1 MKTARPAIEDEAT
14 YGLIGEEHGVQ
25 LALLDEIE
33 KAVARG
39 EGTREVGRLLDHF
52 VEHANAHFLS
62 EQLLMRHSAY
72 GAYEQHVAEHDL
84 LMSQAR
90 RFLKNVETGATDD
103 AREFVT
109 MLRNWLTVHV
119 KTTDAAFETFLEQ
132 HGGEADKSE
141 V

>member
-1 MKTARPAIEDEAT
+1 MKTARPLIEDEAT

-39 EGTREVGRLLDHF
+39 EGAGEVGRLLDHF

-62 EQLLMRHSAY
+62 EQLLMRHSSY
-72 GAYEQHVAEHDL
+72 DAYEQHVAEHDL

-90 RFLKNVETGATDD
+90 RFLSNIGTGETDEAT
-103 AREFVT
+103 EFVGL
-109 MLRNWLTVHV
+109 LRKWLLIHM
-119 KTTDAAFETFLEQ
+119 KTTDAAFETFLEER
-132 HGGEADKSE
+132 GGAEAKSE